1 MEVISLG
8 MERPRPTHVASH
20 RAKSELAH
28 ARDVRLGPWAALLAG
43 AFAGWAAIFLKA
55 SVNEALGGDSGYI
68 LLVAASVVAAWV
80 GGVVGGLMATL
91 VAFILDSVIFVSP
104 DGGLIAATQVD
115 VVRQVLYALVAVGTV
130 LLIGS
135 RRASRDRLE
144 DALDAS
150 AALAEEI
157 EARDDRLE
165 LMLAASGTG
174 FWEWDIPSGDLVWS
188 DAIFEQHGLLP
199 GGDAPDFPAYLG
211 MLHADDREPFQAA
224 IAEALAG
231 ERTFDIEFRVLWPD
245 GSIHWTRGSA
255 RVFRDED
262 GAPMRML
269 GTGQDI
275 TERRRVEAQRD
286 DLLLE
291 ERRAAEF
298 REAFIDVISHELR
311 TPVTTILGAAQILA
325 RSRRHRDDDARDS
338 LLDDIH
344 LEAERLHRL
353 VEDLL
358 VLTRAER
365 GRLVADVEPLSVQRL
380 VERVVRGI
388 GPELPSIQI
397 DLAIDRD
404 LPIVS
409 GEATYVEQVL
419 RNLLGNAAK
428 YSPPGTP
435 VTVSAARAGGSVAIR
450 VLDAG
455 PGIVAGSERRLFDLF
470 YRSPEQARLVAGSGI
485 GLFVCASLVEAMG
498 GRIWAAQRP
507 TGGAEF
513 GFALR
518 VLESD
523 EEGLEIADVMV
534 HDEAMRSV
542 PQTETNQP
550 HRRSSRDEHARADPS
565 DEQHERHQGDG
576 DGQGIDQDADG
587 ELDGHDTEQADG
599 RSVDPV
605 QERPRPH

>member
-1 MEVISLG
+1 
-8 MERPRPTHVASH
+8 MERPRSAHAASR

-28 ARDVRLGPWAALLAG
+28 ARDVRLGPWAGLVAG
-43 AFAGWAAIFLKA
+43 AFVGWAAIFLKA
-55 SVNEALGGDSGYI
+55 SINEALGGDSGYI

-104 DGGLIAATQVD
+104 GGALIATSQVD
-115 VVRQVLYALVAVGTV
+115 VVRQVLYAVVAVGTV
-130 LLIGS
+130 ILIGS

-174 FWEWDIPSGDLVWS
+174 FWEWDIASGDLVWS
-188 DAIFEQHGLLP
+188 DAIFEQHGLPP
-199 GGDAPDFPAYLG
+199 GGDAPDFPAYLE
-211 MLHADDREPFQAA
+211 MLHPDDREPFQAA

-231 ERTFDIEFRVLWPD
+231 GRTFDIEFRVLWPD
-245 GSIHWTRGSA
+245 GSTHWTRGSA
-255 RVFRDED
+255 RVFRDDD
-262 GAPMRML
+262 GAPERML

-275 TERRRVEAQRD
+275 TERRRVEIQRD
-286 DLLLE
+286 ELLQE

-325 RSRRHRDDDARDS
+325 RSDRPREGNARDS

-365 GRLVADVEPLSVQRL
+365 GRLVVDAEPLTVQRL
-380 VERVVRGI
+380 VARVVAGI
-388 GPELPSIQI
+388 GPELPSIDI
-397 DLAIDRD
+397 SLDLEPS

-435 VTVSAARAGGSVAIR
+435 VTVSAVRDGETVAIR

-455 PGIVAGSERRLFDLF
+455 PGIPPGSEERLFDLF

-485 GLFVCASLVEAMG
+485 GLFVCARLVEAMG
-498 GRIWAAQRP
+498 GRIWAAGRP
-507 TGGAEF
+507 SGGAEF
-513 GFALR
+513 GFTLR

-523 EEGLEIADVMV
+523 EEGFESDDGLDPAIAAE
-534 HDEAMRSV
+534 DEGPSTGV
-542 PQTETNQP
+542 
-550 HRRSSRDEHARADPS
+550 RAP
-565 DEQHERHQGDG
+565 G
-576 DGQGIDQDADG
+576 
-587 ELDGHDTEQADG
+587 
-599 RSVDPV
+599 
-605 QERPRPH
+605 

>member
-1 MEVISLG
+1 MSSMEVISPG
-8 MERPRPTHVASH
+8 MERPRSAHAASS
-20 RAKSELAH
+20 RAKSELEH
-28 ARDVRLGPWAALLAG
+28 ARDVRLGPWAGLAAG
-43 AFAGWAAIFLKA
+43 AFVGWLAIFLKA
-55 SVNEALGGDSGYI
+55 SLNEALGGDSGYI

-104 DGGLIAATQVD
+104 DGALIAATQVD
-115 VVRQVLYALVAVGTV
+115 AVRQILYAVVGVGTV

-174 FWEWDIPSGDLVWS
+174 FWEWDITSGALVWS
-188 DAIFEQHGLLP
+188 DAIYEQHGLPP
-199 GGDAPDFPAYLG
+199 GDEAPDFQSYLA
-211 MLHADDREPFQAA
+211 MIHPDDRAPFQAA
-224 IAEALAG
+224 IDQALAG
-231 ERTFDIEFRVLWPD
+231 ERPFDLEFRLLWPD

-262 GAPMRML
+262 GTPLRML

-286 DLLLE
+286 ELLLE

-325 RSRRHRDDDARDS
+325 RSRRQRDDGARDS

-365 GRLVADVEPLSVQRL
+365 GRLVVDAEPLNVQRL
-380 VERVVRGI
+380 VERVVKGI

-397 DLAIDRD
+397 SVAIDTD

-428 YSPPGTP
+428 YSPANTP
-435 VTVSAARAGGSVAIR
+435 VTVSASRDDGSVAIR

-455 PGIVAGSERRLFDLF
+455 PGIVAGSEQRLFDLF

-498 GRIWAAQRP
+498 GRIWAARRP

-518 VLESD
+518 ILESD
-523 EEGLEIADVMV
+523 EEGFEVP
-534 HDEAMRSV
+534 EAL
-542 PQTETNQP
+542 
-550 HRRSSRDEHARADPS
+550 D
-565 DEQHERHQGDG
+565 DEQEMR
-576 DGQGIDQDADG
+576 I
-587 ELDGHDTEQADG
+587 
-599 RSVDPV
+599 RSPG
-605 QERPRPH
+605 